1 MTMQQRLKGKVAIV
15 TGASSGIGEATA
27 LALAHEGCNVALV
40 ARRKDRLQALSER
53 IAEMG
58 VSALKILGDVS
69 DLRSA
74 EAAIEQT
81 RTLWKRVDILV
92 NNAGVMLLDTV
103 ERARVEDWQR
113 MMHTN
118 VLGVM
123 YCTRVVVPIMKEQ
136 KSGHIVNVSS
146 VAGRVARAGSSGYN
160 ASKWAVGAFSEAL
173 RQEVCVDNIRVTLIE
188 PGAVLT
194 ELTDHI
200 THDDVRE
207 QVKNRVNSMRAL
219 SSDDV
224 ANAILYAVTQPD
236 HVNVNEIL
244 MRPTDQ
250 VQ

>member
-136 KSGHIVNVSS
+136 KSGHI
-146 VAGRVARAGSSGYN
+146 
-160 ASKWAVGAFSEAL
+160 
-173 RQEVCVDNIRVTLIE
+173 
-188 PGAVLT
+188 
-194 ELTDHI
+194 
-200 THDDVRE
+200 
-207 QVKNRVNSMRAL
+207 
-219 SSDDV
+219 
-224 ANAILYAVTQPD
+224 
-236 HVNVNEIL
+236 
-244 MRPTDQ
+244 
-250 VQ
+250 